1 MFTLKKTVLPLSHA
15 EKIQSALRAFHEAR
29 DILVEVQEDI
39 LDEIDIKQTELEAL
53 NARHQEASDALTR
66 IRAITG

>member
-1 MFTLKKTVLPLSHA
+1 MFTLKKTVLPLSHS
-15 EKIQSALRAFHEAR
+15 EKIQSALKAFHEAR
-29 DILVEVQEDI
+29 DTLVEVQEDI
-39 LDEIDIKQTELEAL
+39 LDEIDIKQTELAAL